1 MEGRTSNVITGRL
14 CLSVPLVEKAVSG
27 SFFHIPKKL
36 VIPARGRKLRFLQA
50 APSCGSWKGSETL
63 AVTHFLCPQRG
74 AGSGVM
80 PWPCVTLS
88 KVRQH
93 QK

>member
-1 MEGRTSNVITGRL
+1 MS
-14 CLSVPLVEKAVSG
+14 
-27 SFFHIPKKL
+27 IPTEL
-36 VIPARGRKLRFLQA
+36 VIPAHGRKLQFLQA
-50 APSCGSWKGSETL
+50 APRLSCGSWKGGETL

-80 PWPCVTLS
+80 PWVRVTLS